1 MSKAKHTPGPW
12 KLLKNDTKEGYPT
25 GAFTDMPVI
34 IDGPGRYI
42 TRKGQTAYVDRI
54 RIENSSPVI
63 PPATFAATGH
73 IEHKTTRS
81 TRSEFTTWHV
91 SGRNT
96 AKGLHSSDIVRKD

>member
-1 MSKAKHTPGPW
+1 MQHH
-12 KLLKNDTKEGYPT
+12 PT
-25 GAFTDMPVI
+25 GAFTDLPVI

-42 TRKGQTAYVDRI
+42 TRKGQTAYVDKI
-54 RIENSSPVI
+54 RTTNSTPGL

-73 IEHKTTRS
+73 VEHVTTRS
-81 TRSEFTTWHV
+81 KRQEFTTWHV